1 MERYS
6 KIFYSVIKKNK
17 GVYFLMKQ
25 SKVLIP
31 TKKEAPSDAEAL
43 SHKMMIRAGYIY
55 QVSAGVWSYLPLAYR
70 VIRKVENIIRDEMD
84 KAGAVEMLMPGLL
97 PADLWKES
105 GRYESYGDNLF
116 KLKDRR
122 DRDFILGPT
131 HEETF
136 TEVLRDSIKSYKKL
150 PLVVYQLQDKFRDE
164 DRPRYGILRG
174 KEFEMLDGYSFSA
187 DQEGLDEAYNN
198 QAKAYRNIFD
208 RIGLNYKVILADSGT
223 MGGKNSQEFSAPAEV
238 GEDIIAYT
246 DGDYAANIEKAESKF
261 TGVQQTAAPAPI
273 EKKATPGAHTVDEAA
288 ESLDLDPNQV
298 IKTML
303 YIAKM
308 SEDEYQPVL
317 VLMRGDDEVNE
328 AKVTNAL
335 DCEELE
341 LATEEDAEKYL
352 NAHPGSLGP
361 VGVGEEVKI
370 LADNYV
376 KVLVNMAC
384 GANEDGYHYVNANID
399 RDFRVD
405 QFGDF
410 RNVKEGEIAPDGQ
423 PLKFTPGIEI
433 GHIFKLGTHYSSKLG
448 AQVLD
453 SNGRLTDVIMG
464 SYGIGVTRLLSAV
477 AEQNADEN
485 GLVWPDSIAPFDVH
499 VIPVNAKKEDQMA
512 MADKIDQQL
521 TEAGYEVLVDDRKE
535 RAGVKF
541 ADSDLIGIPIRV
553 TVGKKAQDGIVEI
566 KIRKTGETVEVKQEE
581 LVNTVGILLKQ
592 LNEEK
597 NK

>member
-1 MERYS
+1 
-6 KIFYSVIKKNK
+6 
-17 GVYFLMKQ
+17 MKQ

-261 TGVQQTAAPAPI
+261 TGVQQTVAPAPI

-298 IKTML
+298 IKSML

-317 VLMRGDDEVNE
+317 VLMRGNDEVNE

-384 GANEDGYHYVNANID
+384 GANEDGYHYINTNID

-410 RNVKEGEIAPDGQ
+410 RNVKEGEIAPDGK

-485 GLVWPDSIAPFDVH
+485 GLVWPNSIAPFDVH

>member
-1 MERYS
+1 
-6 KIFYSVIKKNK
+6 
-17 GVYFLMKQ
+17 MKQ

-298 IKTML
+298 IKSML

-308 SEDEYQPVL
+308 SEDDYQPVL

-399 RDFRVD
+399 RNFRVD

>member
-1 MERYS
+1 
-6 KIFYSVIKKNK
+6 
-17 GVYFLMKQ
+17 MKQ

-298 IKTML
+298 IKSML

-566 KIRKTGETVEVKQEE
+566 KIRKTGEAVEVKQEE

>member
-1 MERYS
+1 
-6 KIFYSVIKKNK
+6 
-17 GVYFLMKQ
+17 MKQ

-261 TGVQQTAAPAPI
+261 TGVQQTVAPAPI

-298 IKTML
+298 IKSML

>member
-1 MERYS
+1 
-6 KIFYSVIKKNK
+6 
-17 GVYFLMKQ
+17 MKQ

-298 IKTML
+298 IKSML

-341 LATEEDAEKYL
+341 LATEEDAEKCL

-410 RNVKEGEIAPDGQ
+410 RNVKEGEIAPDGK

-499 VIPVNAKKEDQMA
+499 VIPVNAKKEEQMA

>member
-1 MERYS
+1 MRQS
-6 KIFYSVIKKNK
+6 KI
-17 GVYFLMKQ
+17 
-25 SKVLIP
+25 LIP

-43 SHKMMIRAGYIY
+43 SHKMMVRAGYIY

-84 KAGAVEMLMPGLL
+84 KADAVEMMMPALL

-136 TEVLRDSIKSYKKL
+136 TEVIRDSIKSYKKL

-187 DQEGLDEAYNN
+187 DQAGLDEAYEK
-198 QAKAYRNIFD
+198 QAQAYRNIFD
-208 RIGLNYKVILADSGT
+208 RVGLNYKVILADSGT
-223 MGGKNSQEFSAPAEV
+223 MGGKNSQEFSAPAKV

-246 DGDYAANIEKAESKF
+246 DGDYAANLEKATSKF
-261 TGVQQTAAPAPI
+261 TGVQQTDAPA
-273 EKKATPGAHTVDEAA
+273 ELTKKATPGAHSVDEAS
-288 ESLDLDPNQV
+288 ESLGIDADQIL
-298 IKTML
+298 KAML
-303 YIAKM
+303 FMAKM
-308 SEDEYQPVL
+308 GEDDYQPVM
-317 VLMRGDDEVNE
+317 VLMRGNDEVNE
-328 AKVTNAL
+328 AKVTDAL
-335 DCEELE
+335 DCEELT
-341 LATEEDAEKYL
+341 LATEGQAVKYL
-352 NAHPGSLGP
+352 SAHPGSLGP
-361 VGVGEEVKI
+361 VGVGEDVKI

-384 GANEDGYHYVNANID
+384 GANDDGHHYINANID

-405 QFGDF
+405 EFGDF
-410 RNVKEGEIAPDGQ
+410 RNVKEGEIAPDGH
-423 PLKFTPGIEI
+423 PIKFTPGIEI
-433 GHIFKLGTHYSSKLG
+433 GHIFKLGTHYSDKFG
-448 AQVLD
+448 AQVLNE
-453 SNGRLTDVIMG
+453 NGRLVDVIMG
-464 SYGIGVTRLLSAV
+464 CYGIGVTRLLSAV

-499 VIPVNAKKEDQMA
+499 VIPVNAKKDDQMA
-512 MADKIDQQL
+512 MANAIDEQL
-521 TEAGYEVLVDDRKE
+521 TAAGYEVLVDDRKE

-541 ADSDLIGIPIRV
+541 ADSDLIGIPIRI
-553 TVGKKAQDGIVEI
+553 TIGKKAADGIVEV
-566 KIRKTGETVEVKQEE
+566 KIRKTGETIEVKQEE
-581 LVNTVGILLKQ
+581 VANTVGILLKQ
-592 LNEEK
+592 LNSED
-597 NK
+597 

>member
-1 MERYS
+1 
-6 KIFYSVIKKNK
+6 
-17 GVYFLMKQ
+17 MKQ

-298 IKTML
+298 IKSML

-341 LATEEDAEKYL
+341 LAIEEDAEKYL

-384 GANEDGYHYVNANID
+384 GANEDGYHYINANID

-410 RNVKEGEIAPDGQ
+410 RNVKEGEIAPDGK

-485 GLVWPDSIAPFDVH
+485 GLVWPNSIAPFDVH

>member
-1 MERYS
+1 
-6 KIFYSVIKKNK
+6 
-17 GVYFLMKQ
+17 MKQ

-298 IKTML
+298 IKSML

-317 VLMRGDDEVNE
+317 VLMRGNDEVND

-541 ADSDLIGIPIRV
+541 ADSDLIGISIRV

>member
-1 MERYS
+1 
-6 KIFYSVIKKNK
+6 
-17 GVYFLMKQ
+17 MKQ

-261 TGVQQTAAPAPI
+261 TGVQQTAVPAPI

-288 ESLDLDPNQV
+288 ESLDLAPNQV
-298 IKTML
+298 IKSML

-328 AKVTNAL
+328 AKVINAL

-592 LNEEK
+592 LNEGK
-597 NK
+597 HK

>member
-1 MERYS
+1 
-6 KIFYSVIKKNK
+6 
-17 GVYFLMKQ
+17 MKQ

-298 IKTML
+298 IKSML

-317 VLMRGDDEVNE
+317 VLMRGNDEVND

-423 PLKFTPGIEI
+423 PFKFTPGIEI

>member
-1 MERYS
+1 
-6 KIFYSVIKKNK
+6 
-17 GVYFLMKQ
+17 MKQ

-298 IKTML
+298 IKSML

-308 SEDEYQPVL
+308 SEDDYQPVL

-341 LATEEDAEKYL
+341 LATEEDAEKCL

>member
-1 MERYS
+1 
-6 KIFYSVIKKNK
+6 
-17 GVYFLMKQ
+17 MKQ

-70 VIRKVENIIRDEMD
+70 VIRKVENIIRNEMD

-136 TEVLRDSIKSYKKL
+136 TEVLRDSVKSYKKL

-298 IKTML
+298 IKSML

-410 RNVKEGEIAPDGQ
+410 RNVKEGEIAPDGK

>member
-1 MERYS
+1 
-6 KIFYSVIKKNK
+6 
-17 GVYFLMKQ
+17 MKQ

-298 IKTML
+298 IKSML

-308 SEDEYQPVL
+308 SEVEYQPVL

-384 GANEDGYHYVNANID
+384 GANEDGYHYINANID

-410 RNVKEGEIAPDGQ
+410 RNVKEGEIAPDGK

-433 GHIFKLGTHYSSKLG
+433 GHIFKLGTHYSSNLG

-485 GLVWPDSIAPFDVH
+485 GLVWPNSIAPFDVH

>member
-1 MERYS
+1 MRQS
-6 KIFYSVIKKNK
+6 KI
-17 GVYFLMKQ
+17 
-25 SKVLIP
+25 LIP

-55 QVSAGVWSYLPLAYR
+55 QVSAGVWAYLPLAYR
-70 VIRKVENIIRDEMD
+70 VIRKVENIIRDEMA
-84 KAGAVEMLMPGLL
+84 KADAVEMMMPALL

-136 TEVLRDSIKSYKKL
+136 TEVIRDSIKSYKKL

-187 DQEGLDEAYNN
+187 DQAGLDEAYDK
-198 QAKAYRNIFD
+198 QAQAYRNIFD
-208 RIGLNYKVILADSGT
+208 RVGLNYKVILADSGT
-223 MGGKNSQEFSAPAEV
+223 MGGKNSQEFSAPAKV
-238 GEDIIAYT
+238 GEDVIAYT
-246 DGDYAANIEKAESKF
+246 DGDYAANLEKATSKF
-261 TGVQQTAAPAPI
+261 TGVQQTAAPA
-273 EKKATPGAHTVDEAA
+273 ELTKKATPGAHSVDEAA
-288 ESLDLDPNQV
+288 ESLGIDANQ
-298 IKTML
+298 ILKAMFFM
-303 YIAKM
+303 AKM
-308 SEDEYQPVL
+308 GEDDYQPVM
-317 VLMRGDDEVNE
+317 VLMRGNDEVNE
-328 AKVTNAL
+328 AKVTDAL
-335 DCEELE
+335 DCEELT
-341 LATEEDAEKYL
+341 LATEDQAVKYL
-352 NAHPGSLGP
+352 GAHPGSLGP
-361 VGVGEEVKI
+361 VGVGEDVKI

-384 GANEDGYHYVNANID
+384 GANDDGHHYINANLD

-410 RNVKEGEIAPDGQ
+410 RNVKEGEIAPDGH
-423 PLKFTPGIEI
+423 PIKFTPGIEI
-433 GHIFKLGTHYSSKLG
+433 GHIFKLGTHYSDKFG

-453 SNGRLTDVIMG
+453 KNSRLVDVIMG
-464 SYGIGVTRLLSAV
+464 CYGIGVTRLLSAV

-499 VIPVNAKKEDQMA
+499 VIPVNAKKDDQMA
-512 MADKIDQQL
+512 MANAIDQQL
-521 TEAGYEVLVDDRKE
+521 TAAGYEVLVDDRKE

-541 ADSDLIGIPIRV
+541 ADSDLIGLPIRI
-553 TVGKKAQDGIVEI
+553 TIGKKAADGIVEV
-566 KIRKTGETVEVKQEE
+566 KIRKTGETIEVKQEE
-581 LVNTVGILLKQ
+581 VANTVGILLKQ
-592 LNEEK
+592 LNSQ
-597 NK
+597 NN

>member
-1 MERYS
+1 
-6 KIFYSVIKKNK
+6 
-17 GVYFLMKQ
+17 MKQ

-261 TGVQQTAAPAPI
+261 TGVQQTVAPAPI

-298 IKTML
+298 IKSML

-376 KVLVNMAC
+376 KILVNMAC

-410 RNVKEGEIAPDGQ
+410 RNVKEGEIAPDGK

-521 TEAGYEVLVDDRKE
+521 TEASYEVLVDDRKE

>member
-1 MERYS
+1 
-6 KIFYSVIKKNK
+6 
-17 GVYFLMKQ
+17 MKQ

-70 VIRKVENIIRDEMD
+70 VIRKVENIIRNEMD

-136 TEVLRDSIKSYKKL
+136 TEVLRDSVKSYKKL

-298 IKTML
+298 IKSML

-317 VLMRGDDEVNE
+317 VLMRGNDEVND

-341 LATEEDAEKYL
+341 LATEEDTEKYL

-410 RNVKEGEIAPDGQ
+410 RNVKEGEIAPDGK

-433 GHIFKLGTHYSSKLG
+433 CHIFKLGTHYSSKLG

>member
-1 MERYS
+1 MRQS
-6 KIFYSVIKKNK
+6 KI
-17 GVYFLMKQ
+17 
-25 SKVLIP
+25 LIP

-43 SHKMMIRAGYIY
+43 SHKMMVRAGYIY

-84 KAGAVEMLMPGLL
+84 KADAVEMMMPALL

-136 TEVLRDSIKSYKKL
+136 TEVIRDSIKSYKKL

-187 DQEGLDEAYNN
+187 DQAGLDEAYEK
-198 QAKAYRNIFD
+198 QAQAYRNIFD
-208 RIGLNYKVILADSGT
+208 RVGLNYKVILADSGT
-223 MGGKNSQEFSAPAEV
+223 MGGKNSQEFSAPAKV

-246 DGDYAANIEKAESKF
+246 DGDYAANLEKATSKF
-261 TGVQQTAAPAPI
+261 TGVQQTDAPA
-273 EKKATPGAHTVDEAA
+273 ELTKKATTGAHSVDEAS
-288 ESLDLDPNQV
+288 ESLGIDADQIL
-298 IKTML
+298 KAML
-303 YIAKM
+303 FMAKM
-308 SEDEYQPVL
+308 GEDDYQPVM
-317 VLMRGDDEVNE
+317 VLMRGNDEVNE
-328 AKVTNAL
+328 AKVTDAL
-335 DCEELE
+335 DCEELT
-341 LATEEDAEKYL
+341 LATEEQAVKYL
-352 NAHPGSLGP
+352 SAHPGSLGP
-361 VGVGEEVKI
+361 VGVGEDVKI

-384 GANEDGYHYVNANID
+384 GANDDGHHYINANID

-405 QFGDF
+405 EFGDF
-410 RNVKEGEIAPDGQ
+410 RNVKEGEIAPDGH
-423 PLKFTPGIEI
+423 PIKFTPGIEI
-433 GHIFKLGTHYSSKLG
+433 GHIFKLGTHYSDKFG
-448 AQVLD
+448 AQVLNE
-453 SNGRLTDVIMG
+453 NGRLVDVIMG
-464 SYGIGVTRLLSAV
+464 CYWIGVTRLLSAV

-499 VIPVNAKKEDQMA
+499 VIPVNAKKDDQMA
-512 MADKIDQQL
+512 MANAIDEQL
-521 TEAGYEVLVDDRKE
+521 TAAGYEVLVDDRKE

-541 ADSDLIGIPIRV
+541 ADSDLIGIPIRI
-553 TVGKKAQDGIVEI
+553 TIGKKAADGIVEV
-566 KIRKTGETVEVKQEE
+566 KIRKTGETIEVKQEE
-581 LVNTVGILLKQ
+581 VANTVGILLKQ
-592 LNEEK
+592 LNSED
-597 NK
+597 

>member
-1 MERYS
+1 MRQS
-6 KIFYSVIKKNK
+6 KI
-17 GVYFLMKQ
+17 
-25 SKVLIP
+25 LIP

-84 KAGAVEMLMPGLL
+84 KADAVEMMMPALL

-136 TEVLRDSIKSYKKL
+136 TEVIRDSIKSYKKL

-187 DQEGLDEAYNN
+187 DQAGLDEAYEK
-198 QAKAYRNIFD
+198 QAQAYRNIFD
-208 RIGLNYKVILADSGT
+208 RVGLNYKVILADSGT
-223 MGGKNSQEFSAPAEV
+223 MGGKNSQEFSAPAKV

-246 DGDYAANIEKAESKF
+246 DGDYAANLEKATSKF
-261 TGVQQTAAPAPI
+261 TGVQQTAEPA
-273 EKKATPGAHTVDEAA
+273 ELAKKATPGAHSVDEAA
-288 ESLDLDPNQV
+288 ESLGIDADQIL
-298 IKTML
+298 KAMFFM
-303 YIAKM
+303 AKIG
-308 SEDEYQPVL
+308 EDDYQPVM
-317 VLMRGDDEVNE
+317 VLMRGNDEVNE
-328 AKVTNAL
+328 AKVTDAL
-335 DCEELE
+335 GCEELT
-341 LATEEDAEKYL
+341 LATEEQAVKYL
-352 NAHPGSLGP
+352 GAHPGSLGP
-361 VGVGEEVKI
+361 VGVGEDVKI

-384 GANEDGYHYVNANID
+384 GANDDGHHYINANID

-405 QFGDF
+405 EFGDF
-410 RNVKEGEIAPDGQ
+410 RNVKEGEIAPDGH
-423 PLKFTPGIEI
+423 PIKFTPGIEI
-433 GHIFKLGTHYSSKLG
+433 GHIFKLGTHYSDKFG
-448 AQVLD
+448 AQVLNE
-453 SNGRLTDVIMG
+453 NGRLVDVIMG
-464 SYGIGVTRLLSAV
+464 CYGIGVTRLLSAV

-485 GLVWPDSIAPFDVH
+485 GLVWPNSIAPFDVH
-499 VIPVNAKKEDQMA
+499 VIPVNAKKDDQMA
-512 MADKIDQQL
+512 MANAIDEQL
-521 TEAGYEVLVDDRKE
+521 TAAGYEVLVDDRKE

-541 ADSDLIGIPIRV
+541 ADSDLIGIPIRI
-553 TVGKKAQDGIVEI
+553 TIGKKAADGIVEV
-566 KIRKTGETVEVKQEE
+566 KIRKTGETIEVKQEE
-581 LVNTVGILLKQ
+581 VANTVGILLKQ
-592 LNEEK
+592 LNSED
-597 NK
+597 

>member
-1 MERYS
+1 
-6 KIFYSVIKKNK
+6 
-17 GVYFLMKQ
+17 MKQ

-298 IKTML
+298 IKSML

-317 VLMRGDDEVNE
+317 VLMRGNDEVND

-499 VIPVNAKKEDQMA
+499 VIPVNAKKKDQMA

>member
-1 MERYS
+1 MRQS
-6 KIFYSVIKKNK
+6 KI
-17 GVYFLMKQ
+17 
-25 SKVLIP
+25 LIP

-84 KAGAVEMLMPGLL
+84 KADAVEMMMPGLL
-97 PADLWKES
+97 PADLWKQS

-136 TEVLRDSIKSYKKL
+136 TEVIRDSIKSYKKL

-187 DQEGLDEAYNN
+187 DQAGLDEAYEK
-198 QAKAYRNIFD
+198 QAQAYRNIFD

-223 MGGKNSQEFSAPAEV
+223 MGGKNSQEFSAPAKV

-246 DGDYAANIEKAESKF
+246 DGDYAANLEKATSKF
-261 TGVQQTAAPAPI
+261 TGVQQTAQPA
-273 EKKATPGAHTVDEAA
+273 ELTKKATPGAHSVDEAA
-288 ESLDLDPNQV
+288 ESLGIDADQIL
-298 IKTML
+298 KTML
-303 YIAKM
+303 FMAKM
-308 SEDEYQPVL
+308 GEDDYQPVM
-317 VLMRGDDEVNE
+317 VLMRGNDEVNE
-328 AKVTNAL
+328 AKVTDAL
-335 DCEELE
+335 DCEDLT
-341 LATEEDAEKYL
+341 LATEEQAVKYL
-352 NAHPGSLGP
+352 GAHPGSLGP
-361 VGVGEEVKI
+361 VGVGEDVKI

-384 GANEDGYHYVNANID
+384 GANDDGHHYINANID

-405 QFGDF
+405 EFGDF
-410 RNVKEGEIAPDGQ
+410 RNVKEGEIAPDGH
-423 PLKFTPGIEI
+423 PIKFTPGIEI
-433 GHIFKLGTHYSSKLG
+433 GHIFKLGTHYSDKFG
-448 AQVLD
+448 AQVLNE
-453 SNGRLTDVIMG
+453 NGRLVDVIMG
-464 SYGIGVTRLLSAV
+464 CYGIGVTRLLSAV

-499 VIPVNAKKEDQMA
+499 VIPVNAKKDDQMA
-512 MADKIDQQL
+512 MANALDEQL
-521 TEAGYEVLVDDRKE
+521 TAAGYEVLVDDRKE

-541 ADSDLIGIPIRV
+541 ADSDLIGIPIRI
-553 TVGKKAQDGIVEI
+553 TIGKKAADGIVEV
-566 KIRKTGETVEVKQEE
+566 KIRKTGETIEVKQEE
-581 LVNTVGILLKQ
+581 VANTVGILLKQ
-592 LNEEK
+592 LNSK
-597 NK
+597 N

>member
-1 MERYS
+1 MRQS
-6 KIFYSVIKKNK
+6 KI
-17 GVYFLMKQ
+17 
-25 SKVLIP
+25 LIP

-70 VIRKVENIIRDEMD
+70 VIQKVENIIRDEMD
-84 KAGAVEMLMPGLL
+84 KADAVEMMMPALL

-136 TEVLRDSIKSYKKL
+136 TEVIRDSIKSYKKL

-187 DQEGLDEAYNN
+187 DQAGLDEAYEK
-198 QAKAYRNIFD
+198 QAQAYRNIFD
-208 RIGLNYKVILADSGT
+208 RVGLNYKVILADSGT
-223 MGGKNSQEFSAPAEV
+223 MGGKNSQEFSAPAKV

-246 DGDYAANIEKAESKF
+246 DGDYAANLEKATSKF
-261 TGVQQTAAPAPI
+261 TGVQQTAEPA
-273 EKKATPGAHTVDEAA
+273 ELAKKATPGAHSVDEAA
-288 ESLDLDPNQV
+288 ESLGIDADQIL
-298 IKTML
+298 KAMFFM
-303 YIAKM
+303 AKIG
-308 SEDEYQPVL
+308 EDDYQPVM
-317 VLMRGDDEVNE
+317 VLMRGNDEVNE
-328 AKVTNAL
+328 AKVTDAL
-335 DCEELE
+335 GCEELT
-341 LATEEDAEKYL
+341 LATEEQAVKYL
-352 NAHPGSLGP
+352 GAHPGSLGP
-361 VGVGEEVKI
+361 VGVGEDVKI

-384 GANEDGYHYVNANID
+384 GANDDGHHYINANID

-405 QFGDF
+405 EFGDF
-410 RNVKEGEIAPDGQ
+410 RNVKEGEIAPDGH
-423 PLKFTPGIEI
+423 PIKFTPGIEI
-433 GHIFKLGTHYSSKLG
+433 GHIFKLGTHYSDKFG
-448 AQVLD
+448 AQVLNE
-453 SNGRLTDVIMG
+453 NGRLVDVIMG
-464 SYGIGVTRLLSAV
+464 CYGIGVTRLLSAV

-499 VIPVNAKKEDQMA
+499 VIPVNAKKDDQMA
-512 MADKIDQQL
+512 MANAIDEQL
-521 TEAGYEVLVDDRKE
+521 TAAGYEVLVDDRKE

-541 ADSDLIGIPIRV
+541 ADSDLIGIPIRI
-553 TVGKKAQDGIVEI
+553 TIGKKAADGIVEV
-566 KIRKTGETVEVKQEE
+566 KIRKTVETIEVKQEE
-581 LVNTVGILLKQ
+581 VANTVGILLKQ
-592 LNEEK
+592 LNSED
-597 NK
+597 